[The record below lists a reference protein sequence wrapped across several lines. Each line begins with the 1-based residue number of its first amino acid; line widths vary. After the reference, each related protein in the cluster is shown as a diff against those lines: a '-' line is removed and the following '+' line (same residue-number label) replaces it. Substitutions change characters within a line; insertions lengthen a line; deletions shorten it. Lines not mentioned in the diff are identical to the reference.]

1 MTNSFGAYVKKARK
15 EKPKTNHH
23 DLPLPSQ
30 LEQEASIQQ
39 ELSAQ
44 LSSLSTHSMRPVR
57 KTTSALV
64 RSTDDE
70 SPADGA
76 ATTRRAAASRGRITA
91 RGQGD

>member
-15 EKPKTNHH
+15 EKPKINHH

-57 KTTSALV
+57 KTPL
-64 RSTDDE
+64 
-70 SPADGA
+70 GA
-76 ATTRRAAASRGRITA
+76 RKEKLQRDIRGFNSRRRQT
-91 RGQGD
+91 